1 MTGGLRYTWDRT
13 SGESIKSRYRF
24 LTAIPLGPVT
34 EETSPSVSSKA
45 PTGMIEMEYKP
56 VRDVMAYAKYVR
68 GYRQGSVNMAAPT
81 AFDTFKPEHVN
92 TYEIGAKTTFRG
104 PVPIRFNVAAFDN
117 ELTDMQLQ
125 TGVVSFAPTTIIF
138 NAGKA
143 RIRGVEVEAFAELL
157 TDLTLS
163 LSYSHLDTKLLK
175 QDDHRRDVLAAG
187 FTPEQLA
194 QLSLSGLI
202 AFATY
207 TPIADVGDSL
217 PFAAD
222 NTVVASLS
230 YRLPFPAAIGDVA
243 IGATYAYTG
252 KRRTAASSSSPND
265 ILDPFELLNLN
276 LNWTN
281 IFGAP
286 VDLAAF
292 ATNVLQEKYA
302 TYASGTYN
310 TTGVDSRM
318 VGLPRMIGARL
329 KYRFG
334 N

>member
-1 MTGGLRYTWDRT
+1 
-13 SGESIKSRYRF
+13 
-24 LTAIPLGPVT
+24 
-34 EETSPSVSSKA
+34 
-45 PTGMIEMEYKP
+45 
-56 VRDVMAYAKYVR
+56 
-68 GYRQGSVNMAAPT
+68 
-81 AFDTFKPEHVN
+81 
-92 TYEIGAKTTFRG
+92 
-104 PVPIRFNVAAFDN
+104 
-117 ELTDMQLQ
+117 MQLQ

-157 TDLTLS
+157 RGLTLS

-202 AFATY
+202 GFATY

-222 NTVVASLS
+222 NTVVTSLS
-230 YRLPFPAAIGDVA
+230 YRLPFPATIGDVEM
-243 IGATYAYTG
+243 GATYVYTG

-276 LNWTN
+276 LSWTN

-286 VDLAAF
+286 VDLTAF